1 MSTPESSLKTPAL
14 RRKAREKI
22 ANEDLVDTLM
32 HHSVKDTGEELS
44 GDEVLGELVKRGV
57 ALTLKQCLEA
67 AVEAWE
73 FRERKEFQQI
83 DLAKACAISPT
94 AVWMWFEG
102 KTLSLRGKNLLAA
115 SRFLGVLPQW
125 LETGKGPMCPAGDEA
140 LGATDER
147 DAYAFIKQVSL
158 EVACGNGQ
166 RPERVFVKSTLAFR
180 RDWLAR
186 KGLNP
191 DTLEVY
197 EAKGSS
203 MSPHIED
210 GDALLVDVSVT
221 APKSGECWV
230 FWQQESL
237 HPRIKR
243 LVFRENGDVV
253 IRSDS
258 SDKSQFP
265 DEIVPAAMC
274 RNLRMVGRVVWRG
287 G

>member
-1 MSTPESSLKTPAL
+1 MSTPKSGQKTP
-14 RRKAREKI
+14 RRRRSTLEKI
-22 ANEDLVDTLM
+22 ANDNFVGALE
-32 HHSVKDTGEELS
+32 HYNAKDGGDPLSSEEIDQEIIKAGLPF
-44 GDEVLGELVKRGV
+44 
-57 ALTLKQCLEA
+57 TLKQRLEA
-67 AVEAWE
+67 AVAAWE
-73 FRERKEFQQI
+73 YREKKDFYQV
-83 DLAKACAISPT
+83 DLAKACHTSPT

-102 KTLSLRGKNLLAA
+102 KTVSLRGKNLLAA
-115 SRFLGVLPQW
+115 ANFFGVLPQW
-125 LETGKGPMCPAGDEA
+125 LETGRLPMYPTGKEA
-140 LGATDER
+140 PGATDEP
-147 DAYAFIKQVSL
+147 DAYAFIRQMSL

-166 RPERVFVKSTLAFR
+166 QPEHIVVKSTLAFR

-191 DTLEVY
+191 ETLEVY

-210 GDALLVDVSVT
+210 GDALLVDVSVA

-230 FWQQESL
+230 FWQQELS

-265 DEIVPAAMC
+265 DEIVPAAIC